1 MDFRLT
7 LPRACGALTL
17 AVLAA
22 AMLVAGA
29 AGVAGAATPLAS
41 LEVREVAVAGQRGLA
56 VAQAVAPFSLVGLHW
71 QGSGTVS
78 FRTRNGG
85 GVWSAWADAA
95 PEAEDRPDAGSP
107 EAVVGRGW
115 RLGNPYWVGVA
126 TRLEVRTRG
135 SVGRVKAYYVRSGR
149 AGPGTRVLAVATP
162 GAATTA
168 ATTAAA
174 TTVAATTAGTATTTS
189 TTSITS
195 TAPATTTP
203 ALPAAYTS
211 SPRAVPPALLSRTQW
226 GANVFIGK
234 PALYAAAVR
243 FAVIHH
249 TAGVNRY
256 AAADSAAIVR
266 GIQLYH
272 VQGNG
277 WNDVGYNFVVDKYG
291 QIFEGRNGGIDRP
304 VIGAHAVGFN
314 AGSVGIAV
322 IGSYTK
328 AGISSAAQEAITR
341 LLGWR
346 LDVAHVDPLS
356 TLSWSSGGNPRYPKG
371 IPVFL
376 RAVSGHRD
384 TGFTDCPGDALYRSL
399 DGLSA
404 SVSATGLPK
413 IYAPGVDGKLGGPVR
428 FTARLSG
435 YSKWRI
441 TISDAAGKVVARAGG
456 AGIDVDWTWD
466 ASKLPLTAVYRWLL
480 ESGSALPATGTVG
493 RKPAPLPPPPG
504 TPTGT
509 PGGTSTTPGG
519 FLNGLTLSTATLTP
533 NGDGANDS
541 ATVSYTLTAAAFVSA
556 FVLDQ
561 SGTVVAQTLFTD
573 QKQSARPLAFTWDP
587 AALADGRYRFVVS
600 ARLTTGEQSTAGL
613 DVLVVRTLALLTV
626 TPAVI
631 SPNGDGVQ
639 DTTTISFT
647 LAKPAL
653 VTLRL
658 LAADG
663 STQAQ
668 PFSGQL
674 PSGPQQVTWDGNG
687 PAGRLPDGT
696 YVAQITA
703 DDGSGA
709 IVQQAQV
716 VVDSVAPTLAL
727 VAGPQLRFSLTE
739 SAAVT
744 VIVDGKQTTQVAGPG
759 EFQLPVPAVPPTQV
773 SAVAVDAAGNSSST
787 LSWP

>member
-7 LPRACGALTL
+7 LPRAAGALTL
-17 AVLAA
+17 AVLVG

-41 LEVREVAVAGQRGLA
+41 LEVREIAVAGQRGLA

-85 GVWSAWADAA
+85 GGWSAWQDAA
-95 PEAEDRPDAGSP
+95 PEAEDTPDAGSP

-135 SVGRVKAYYVRSGR
+135 AVGRVKAYYVRSGL
-149 AGPGTRVLAVATP
+149 AGGAGTRALAAATP
-162 GAATTA
+162 RAATTTGTTTAGATTGAATTTGV
-168 ATTAAA
+168 ATI
-174 TTVAATTAGTATTTS
+174 TS
-189 TTSITS
+189 TTAV
-195 TAPATTTP
+195 APATTTA
-203 ALPAAYTS
+203 ALPAAYTA
-211 SPRAVPPALLSRTQW
+211 SPRAVPPAMLSRTQW
-226 GANVFIGK
+226 GANVFISK
-234 PALYAAAVR
+234 PSLYAAAVR

-249 TAGVNRY
+249 TAGVNAY

-291 QIFEGRNGGIDRP
+291 QIFEGRNGGIDRA

-322 IGSYTK
+322 IGSYGK
-328 AGISSAAQEAITR
+328 AGISSAAQEAIKR

-356 TLSWSSGGNPRYPKG
+356 TLSWSSGGNPRYPRG

-404 SVSATGLPK
+404 SIAATGLAK
-413 IYAPGVDGKLGGPVR
+413 IYAPGVDGALGGPVR

-435 YSKWRI
+435 YGKWRI
-441 TISDAAGKVVARAGG
+441 TLSDAAGKVVARAGG

-466 ASKLPLTAVYRWLL
+466 ASKLPLTSTYRWLL

-493 RKPAPLPPPPG
+493 KKPTPLPPPPG
-504 TPTGT
+504 TATGT
-509 PGGTSTTPGG
+509 PGGTSSAPGG
-519 FLNGLTLSTATLTP
+519 FLSGLTLSTVTLTP

-587 AALADGRYRFVVS
+587 SALADGRYRFVVS
-600 ARLTTGEQSTAGL
+600 ARLATGEQSTAGL
-613 DVLVVRTLALLTV
+613 DVLVVRTLALLTA

-639 DTTTISFT
+639 DATTISFI
-647 LAKPAL
+647 LAKPGL

-674 PSGPQQVTWDGNG
+674 QAGPQQVTWDGNG
-687 PAGRLPDGT
+687 PAGRLPDGS

-716 VVDSVAPTLAL
+716 IVDSVAPTLAL
-727 VAGPQLRFSLTE
+727 VSGPQLRFSLTE

-759 EFQLPVPAVPPTQV
+759 EFQLPLPAVPPTQV

-787 LSWP
+787 ISWP